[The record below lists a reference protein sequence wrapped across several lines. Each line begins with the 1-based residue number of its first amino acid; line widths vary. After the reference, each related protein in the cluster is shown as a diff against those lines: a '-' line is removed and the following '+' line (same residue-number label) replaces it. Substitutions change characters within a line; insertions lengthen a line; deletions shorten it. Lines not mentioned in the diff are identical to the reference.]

1 MNNKSVQIS
10 PWQFTILTSMFV
22 VGSAVLFIPTILA
35 GVAKQD
41 AWISCLIGIGMG
53 VLLAWFYGSFS
64 KIDPDKSYIE
74 LSVFALG
81 KWGGRI
87 VAVLTFSF
95 HLVLSGL
102 LLWDIGDFLVT
113 QILVG
118 TPIDVIYYMF
128 IFVTIVYGARLGIEP
143 IARSAEIF
151 IPWVFMIFILIVI
164 FILPETEPKNI
175 FPINEFGIMPI
186 LHGSYFMVGFPF
198 VEMVLLLMI
207 TPHVYDK
214 KKVRSSFINGVVLG
228 GAILFSLTL
237 LSILVLGPD
246 FSTRNEFPI
255 YVLVKK
261 ISIGNFLERIEVLIA
276 LIWFLSIFFKLVLVG
291 YSFLVGIGQIL
302 DMKDYRPLTF
312 PFGILIIALTLL
324 MIPSSMYLKEFSK
337 YSSTPYMI
345 FVGLILPLLVFIMG
359 KVKKKKMKKKM
370 KMNTHQNDVS

>member
-35 GVAKQD
+35 SVAKQD
-41 AWISCLIGIGMG
+41 AWISCLIAIIVG

-64 KIDPDKSYIE
+64 KIDPNLSYFE
-74 LSVFALG
+74 LAVFALG
-81 KWGGRI
+81 KWVGRCI
-87 VAVLTFSF
+87 ALVTLSL
-95 HLVLSGL
+95 HLVLSSF

-118 TPIDVIYYMF
+118 TPIEVIYYLF
-128 IFVTIVYGARLGIEP
+128 IFVTIVYGVRLGIEP

-151 IPWVFMIFILIVI
+151 IPWIFLIFIFIVI
-164 FILPETEPKNI
+164 FLLPEAEAKNL
-175 FPINEFGIMPI
+175 FPIFEEGVRPI
-186 LHGSYFMVGFPF
+186 LYGSYYVVGFPF

-207 TPHVYDK
+207 TPHVSDK
-214 KKVRSSFINGVVLG
+214 KKVTSAFIWGVVLG

-276 LIWFLSIFFKLVLVG
+276 LIWFLSIFFKLALVS
-291 YSFLVGIGQIL
+291 YSFLIGMSQL
-302 DMKDYRPLTF
+302 FNLKDYRPLTF
-312 PFGILIIALTLL
+312 PFGILVIVLTLI
-324 MIPSSMYLKEFSK
+324 MIPSSIYLKAFSK
-337 YSSTPYMI
+337 YASTPYMI
-345 FVGLILPLLVFIMG
+345 LIGLILPLVVFIMG
-359 KVKKKKMKKKM
+359 KMKKKKS
-370 KMNTHQNDVS
+370 NTMQ